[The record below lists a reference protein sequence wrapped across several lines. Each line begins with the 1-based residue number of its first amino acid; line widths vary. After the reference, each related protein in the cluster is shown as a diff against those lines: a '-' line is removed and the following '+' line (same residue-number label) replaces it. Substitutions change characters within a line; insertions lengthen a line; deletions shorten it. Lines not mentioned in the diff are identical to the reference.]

1 MTWRRRFR
9 LRQRL
14 KSSLWVIPLAGAV
27 LGALLSLAAVE
38 IEDQFGFPEQLDY
51 SSSAGLSILTTIVG
65 ATVGLFGFV
74 VTVTVLVVQMSTGT
88 FSARYMRL
96 WYRDRTL
103 KAVLA
108 ALLCTLTLSFTLLRH
123 IGESVPN
130 LGIMLAGFSLGTGL
144 VLFLVFLDRVMH
156 RLRPVAVASLVARA
170 GRQALRDAV
179 AFVSPP
185 RGDETDRD
193 LAALQAHAPALTLRT
208 RRPGAIQ
215 AFDGQGLV
223 RWAIRHDAVIVWR
236 RAAGDFVSE
245 GSGILDVYC
254 DPAPPRIAEH
264 RLRGM
269 VALGTE
275 RTIEQDPAFALRN
288 LVDNA
293 ERALS
298 PAVNDPTTAVQVLD
312 HLEDTLA
319 VIGTTPGAVGRWE
332 YRDEDGQL
340 RRVAPAH
347 RWDDFLALGVT
358 EIRQY
363 GAESI
368 QVVRRLRAMLEALRE
383 TVLPEY
389 AAPVDAELAR
399 LAETVEAA
407 FGRTPDAAEARL
419 GDRQGIGGPT
429 ALV

>member
-14 KSSLWVIPLAGAV
+14 KSSIWVIPVAGAV
-27 LGALLSLAAVE
+27 LGLLLSLASVA
-38 IEDQFGFPEQLDY
+38 IEDAVGFPDALDY
-51 SSSAGLSILTTIVG
+51 SSSSGLSILTTIIG

-74 VTVTVLVVQMSTGT
+74 VTVSVLVVQMSTGT

-108 ALLCTLTLSFTLLRH
+108 VLLCTLTLSFTLLRH

-130 LGIMLAGFSLGTGL
+130 LGIMLAGLSLGLGL

-156 RLRPVAVASLVARA
+156 RLRPVAVAALVARA
-170 GRQALRDAV
+170 GRKSLRDAA

-185 RGDETDRD
+185 RVDETDRE
-193 LAALQAHAPALTLRT
+193 LAAVRDRTPALTLRT

-215 AFDGQGLV
+215 AFDGRGLV
-223 RWAIRHDAVIVWR
+223 RWAIHHDALIVWR

-245 GSGILDVYC
+245 GSGVLDVYC
-254 DPAPPRIAEH
+254 DPPPPRIAEH

-269 VALGTE
+269 VALGAE
-275 RTIEQDPAFALRN
+275 RTIEQDPAFALRI
-288 LVDNA
+288 LVDIA

-312 HLEDTLA
+312 HLEDTLV
-319 VIGTTPGAVGRWE
+319 VIGTTPGGIGRWE
-332 YRDEDGQL
+332 YRDDEGRL
-340 RRVAPAH
+340 RMVAPAH
-347 RWDDFLALGVT
+347 RWDDFLTLGVT

-363 GAESI
+363 GRGSI
-368 QVVRRLRAMLEALRE
+368 QVVRRLRAMLDALRE
-383 TVLPEY
+383 SVLPEY
-389 AAPVDAELAR
+389 IAAVDVELGR
-399 LAETVEAA
+399 LDETVETA
-407 FGRTPDAAEARL
+407 FGATPDAAEARRA
-419 GDRQGIGGPT
+419 DRQGIGGPS
-429 ALV
+429 ALA

>member
-14 KSSLWVIPLAGAV
+14 KSSLWVIPVAGAV
-27 LGALLSLAAVE
+27 LGLVLSLASVA
-38 IEDQFGFPEQLDY
+38 IEDAAGFPDALDY
-51 SSSAGLSILTTIVG
+51 SSSSGLSILTTIIG

-74 VTVTVLVVQMSTGT
+74 VTVSVLVVQMSTGT

-108 ALLCTLTLSFTLLRH
+108 VLLCTLTLSFTLLRR

-130 LGIMLAGFSLGTGL
+130 LGIMLAGFSLGLGL

-156 RLRPVAVASLVARA
+156 RLRPVAVAALVARA
-170 GRQALRDAV
+170 GRKSLRDAA

-185 RGDETDRD
+185 RGEETDRE
-193 LAALQAHAPALTLRT
+193 LAGVRNRTPALTLRT
-208 RRPGAIQ
+208 SQPGAIQ
-215 AFDGQGLV
+215 AFDGRGLV

-245 GSGILDVYC
+245 GSGLLDVYC
-254 DPAPPRIAEH
+254 DPPPPRIAEH

-275 RTIEQDPAFALRN
+275 RTIEQDPAFALRI
-288 LVDNA
+288 LVDIA

-312 HLEDTLA
+312 HLEDTLV
-319 VIGTTPGAVGRWE
+319 VIGTTPGGIGRWE
-332 YRDEDGQL
+332 YRDDEGRL
-340 RRVAPAH
+340 RMVAPAH
-347 RWDDFLALGVT
+347 RWDDFLTLGVT

-363 GAESI
+363 GRGSI
-368 QVVRRLRAMLEALRE
+368 QVMRRLRAMLDALRE
-383 TVLPEY
+383 SVLPEY
-389 AAPVDAELAR
+389 VAAVDVELER
-399 LAETVEAA
+399 LDETVETA
-407 FGRTPDAAEARL
+407 FGATPDAAEARVP
-419 GDRQGIGGPT
+419 DRQGIGGPS
-429 ALV
+429 ALA

>member
-9 LRQRL
+9 LRQKL
-14 KSSLWVIPLAGAV
+14 KGSLWVIPLAGAV
-27 LGALLSLAAVE
+27 LGAALSLASVA
-38 IEDQFGFPEQLDY
+38 IEDAVGFPEALDY
-51 SSSAGLSILTTIVG
+51 SSGTALSILTTMVG
-65 ATVGLFGFV
+65 ATVGLAGFV
-74 VTVTVLVVQMSTGT
+74 VTVSVLVVQMAAST
-88 FSARYMRL
+88 FSPRYMRL
-96 WYRDRTL
+96 WYRDGTL

-123 IGESVPN
+123 IGDSVPN

-156 RLRPVAVASLVARA
+156 RLRPVAVAALVARA
-170 GRQALRDAV
+170 GRRALRDAA

-185 RGDETDRD
+185 RGEETDRE
-193 LAALQAHAPALTLRT
+193 LAALRDRPPVFTLRT

-236 RAAGDFVSE
+236 RASGDFVSE
-245 GSGILDVYC
+245 GSGVFDVYC
-254 DPAPPRIAEH
+254 ASPLPGIAER

-269 VALGTE
+269 IALGTE
-275 RTIEQDPAFALRN
+275 RTIEQDPAFALRI
-288 LVDNA
+288 LVDIA

-319 VIGTTPGAVGRWE
+319 VIGTTPGGIGRWE
-332 YRDEDGQL
+332 FRDDDGRL
-340 RRVAPAH
+340 RMAAPAH

-368 QVVRRLRAMLEALRE
+368 QVARRLRAMLEALRE

-389 AAPVDAELAR
+389 VAAVDRELAR
-399 LAETVEAA
+399 LAETVETA
-407 FGRTPDAAEARL
+407 FGGTPDAAEATRS
-419 GDRQGIGGPT
+419 DRQGIGGPT

>member
-14 KSSLWVIPLAGAV
+14 KSSIWVIPVGGAV
-27 LGALLSLAAVE
+27 LGLLLSLASVA
-38 IEDQFGFPEQLDY
+38 IEDAVGFPDALDY
-51 SSSAGLSILTTIVG
+51 SSSSGLSILTTIIG

-74 VTVTVLVVQMSTGT
+74 VTVSVLVVQMSTGT

-108 ALLCTLTLSFTLLRH
+108 VLLCTLTLSFTLLRH

-130 LGIMLAGFSLGTGL
+130 LGIMLAGFSLGLGL

-156 RLRPVAVASLVARA
+156 RLRPVAVAALVARA
-170 GRQALRDAV
+170 GRKSLRDAA

-185 RGDETDRD
+185 RVEETDRE
-193 LAALQAHAPALTLRT
+193 LAAARDRTPALTLRT
-208 RRPGAIQ
+208 SRPGAIQ
-215 AFDGQGLV
+215 AFDGRGLV

-245 GSGILDVYC
+245 GSGVLDVYC
-254 DPAPPRIAEH
+254 DPPPPRIAEH

-275 RTIEQDPAFALRN
+275 RTIEQDPAFALRI
-288 LVDNA
+288 LVDIA

-312 HLEDTLA
+312 HLEDTLV
-319 VIGTTPGAVGRWE
+319 VIGTTPGGIGRWE
-332 YRDEDGQL
+332 YRDDEGRL
-340 RRVAPAH
+340 RMVAPAH
-347 RWDDFLALGVT
+347 RWDDFLTLGVT

-363 GAESI
+363 GRGSI
-368 QVVRRLRAMLEALRE
+368 QVMRRLRAMLDALRE
-383 TVLPEY
+383 SVLPEY
-389 AAPVDAELAR
+389 VAAVDVELER
-399 LAETVEAA
+399 LDETVETA
-407 FGRTPDAAEARL
+407 FGATPDAAEARVA
-419 GDRQGIGGPT
+419 DRQGIGGPT
-429 ALV
+429 ALA

>member
-14 KSSLWVIPLAGAV
+14 KSSIWVIPVAGAV
-27 LGALLSLAAVE
+27 LGLLLSLASVA
-38 IEDQFGFPEQLDY
+38 IEDAVGFPDALDY
-51 SSSAGLSILTTIVG
+51 SSSSGLSILTTIIG

-74 VTVTVLVVQMSTGT
+74 VTVSVLVVQMSTGT

-108 ALLCTLTLSFTLLRH
+108 VLLCTLTLSFTLLRH

-130 LGIMLAGFSLGTGL
+130 LGIMLAGFSLGLGL

-156 RLRPVAVASLVARA
+156 RLRPVAVAALVARA
-170 GRQALRDAV
+170 GRKSLRDAA

-185 RGDETDRD
+185 RGEETDRE
-193 LAALQAHAPALTLRT
+193 LAALHDRSPSLTLRT

-215 AFDGQGLV
+215 AFDGRGLV

-245 GSGILDVYC
+245 GSGVLDVYC
-254 DPAPPRIAEH
+254 DPPPPRIAEH

-275 RTIEQDPAFALRN
+275 RTIEQDPAFALRI
-288 LVDNA
+288 LVDIA

-312 HLEDTLA
+312 HLEDTLV
-319 VIGTTPGAVGRWE
+319 VIGTTPGGIGRWE
-332 YRDEDGQL
+332 YRDDEGRL
-340 RRVAPAH
+340 RMVAPAH
-347 RWDDFLALGVT
+347 RWDDFLTLGVT

-363 GAESI
+363 GRGSI
-368 QVVRRLRAMLEALRE
+368 QVMRRLRAMLDALRE
-383 TVLPEY
+383 SVLPEY
-389 AAPVDAELAR
+389 VAAVDVELGR
-399 LAETVEAA
+399 LDETVESA
-407 FGRTPDAAEARL
+407 FGATPDAAEARRA
-419 GDRQGIGGPT
+419 DRQGIGGPS
-429 ALV
+429 ALA